1 MNFLPHPAKR
11 GKVLAATLGCAA
23 AFAMCVVGAVA
34 AVAADDGGSSAPV
47 ATAGAMSTG
56 ATVTAA
62 YSQTEETT
70 IAVPPVKAPP
80 YGASG

>member
-1 MNFLPHPAKR
+1 MNFLTHPAKR
-11 GKVLAATLGCAA
+11 GKVLAATLGSAA
-23 AFAMCVVGAVA
+23 ALAMCVMGAVA
-34 AVAADDGGSSAPV
+34 AGDGAGSAPV
-47 ATAGAMSTG
+47 VTAGDMSTG

-80 YGASG
+80 YGATG

>member
-34 AVAADDGGSSAPV
+34 ADDGASSAPV
-47 ATAGAMSTG
+47 VTAGAMSTG

>member
-34 AVAADDGGSSAPV
+34 ADDGAGSAPV
-47 ATAGAMSTG
+47 VTAGDMSTG

-80 YGASG
+80 YGATG